1 MMTGR
6 LSQATKKPRTLRAPE
21 RVHIGEA
28 AAILGVS
35 IRTVQRLATRRE
47 LPSAAKVGRLWT
59 FNEAAIRAWLVEQ
72 ESKPPCPQ
80 IERRPWRAATGE
92 VAPYGRAS
100 RLPAKS
106 TGSASR
112 QVIQSLRAAARLQ
125 STHG

>member
-1 MMTGR
+1 M
-6 LSQATKKPRTLRAPE
+6 PRSVRAPE
-21 RVHIGEA
+21 RVPITEA

-47 LPSAAKVGRLWT
+47 LPSAAKIGRLWT

-80 IERRPWRAATGE
+80 IERRRRKAATGE
-92 VAPYGRAS
+92 VAPSGRAS
-100 RLPAKS
+100 PSPARN

-112 QVIQSLRAAARLQ
+112 QVIQSLRAAARPR